1 MEFSYRI
8 SPFIYVRYI
17 FYTFRWFLFLLPVIP
32 CFGYTPLEGVPLPLG
47 FASLYV
53 VLLLSFWAVAL
64 LVTLPLSLFITLWQH
79 QARAVATVILD
90 EEGLTESWSGRQVH
104 IPWRN
109 INRAVVRRCVL
120 LLKARNPHC
129 LWFLFGRSVDK
140 ETFLALSQ
148 FIRSHTAA

>member
-8 SPFIYVRYI
+8 SPFIHVRYI
-17 FYTFRWFLFLLPVIP
+17 FYTFRWLLFLLLLLP

-47 FASLYV
+47 FVSLYL
-53 VLLLSFWAVAL
+53 VLLLSFWAVAFL
-64 LVTLPLSLFITLWQH
+64 AALPFSLFIALWQH
-79 QARAVATVILD
+79 QAGAVATVILD
-90 EEGLTESWSGRQVH
+90 GEGLTESWRDRQVH

-109 INRAVVRRCVL
+109 ISRAVVRRRFL
-120 LLKARNPHC
+120 LLKARNPQC
-129 LWFLFGRSVDK
+129 RWFLFRQSVDK